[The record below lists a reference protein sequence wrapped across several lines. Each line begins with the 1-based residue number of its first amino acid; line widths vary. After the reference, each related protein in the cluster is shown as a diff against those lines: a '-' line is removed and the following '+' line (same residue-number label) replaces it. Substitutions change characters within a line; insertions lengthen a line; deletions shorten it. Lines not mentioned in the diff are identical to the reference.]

1 MPTTESPNIL
11 GTARAE
17 AEYIDASD
25 PRGPWRARTDWASG
39 DIYFNALTHFGVY
52 VMLFFGLAML
62 AVSLAFASHL
72 IYELVYGTYRA
83 GDWGALLPIV
93 IAGSVGIGLTALA
106 TVTIIRGLKWRGS
119 HFHLANV
126 PVPLGGPLRG
136 ELRTSRPIAAGHKVW
151 LKIECC
157 SGTDYTIEKSDGTTE
172 HDTKYSTIWE
182 DEETVVSDGSG
193 TVPIAFVIPADGRQ
207 TRARR
212 KAPNDDFY
220 IEWQLTAQEVGAGK
234 EGYFGEFEL
243 PVFSIPVTAEQKA
256 DVESIRAGRTRE
268 LEEYKPDPDFGVR
281 ITRTADGGT
290 EFFFP
295 PVRGGA
301 KAIPQTV
308 VFLGTVALLAVICI
322 RDQPSIPLVAIWGFI
337 DLGFFMWILRL
348 WFAPE
353 RVVFANGAV
362 SYTSGILGKT
372 RTMPIAEISS
382 IHVAKGAYTT
392 NNAIRITGRGLNIFS
407 VGDGIRVKRNA
418 EWIARQMSIA
428 AGVKPVDPIMDSS
441 LEQAEFAQQAVAL
454 NAFVKKFTGKDML
467 GDALGPKAFDIMK
480 AGGTPLDVARGLAD
494 IKPTASA
501 TAYGDGEDAQN
512 ALAADIARKAF
523 GLGPR
528 ELAEGAQANPM
539 ANILRSAARIRT
551 AESIPVSVPG
561 ADAQTAV
568 AENLAREAFGVE
580 PEPFRKIQTNS
591 PVRLVLKFVGPLILL
606 LGMGVWARFKSVVQ
620 VVAHTGRV
628 VYVSDAQN
636 GRTLDVPQGDTL
648 RIVLPISP
656 GTGVWSITEN
666 DPAFL
671 APRGTALPTAPAS
684 VGQSEVL
691 LFSAVRKGT
700 AYLRLDSSLQPD
712 GSRPTGSFR
721 VRLVIN

>member
-1 MPTTESPNIL
+1 
-11 GTARAE
+11 
-17 AEYIDASD
+17 
-25 PRGPWRARTDWASG
+25 
-39 DIYFNALTHFGVY
+39 LTV
-52 VMLFFGLAML
+52 
-62 AVSLAFASHL
+62 
-72 IYELVYGTYRA
+72 
-83 GDWGALLPIV
+83 
-93 IAGSVGIGLTALA
+93 LA
-106 TVTIIRGLKWRGS
+106 TRAIIRGLKWRGS

-126 PVPLGGPLRG
+126 PVPIGGPLRG

-151 LKIECC
+151 FKVECV
-157 SGTDYTIEKSDGTTE
+157 SVTDHEMRASDGTTE
-172 HDTKYSTIWE
+172 TDTNRNTIWE

-193 TVPIAFVIPADGRQ
+193 TIPIAFAIPADGRQ
-207 TRARR
+207 TRARTKSR
-212 KAPNDDFY
+212 NDFS
-220 IEWQLTAQEVGAGK
+220 IEWRLTAQEAGGGR
-234 EGYFGEFEL
+234 EGYSGDFDL

-256 DVESIRAGRTRE
+256 DVESIRAGRSKE
-268 LEEYKPDPDFGVR
+268 LEEYQPGADFGVR
-281 ITRTADGGT
+281 ITRTTDGGT

-308 VFLGTVALLAVICI
+308 VFLGTVGLLAAICI
-322 RDQPSIPLVAIWGFI
+322 RDQPSIPLVAIWGFV

-362 SYTSGILGKT
+362 SYTYGILGKT
-372 RTMPIAEISS
+372 RTMPIAEIAS
-382 IHVAKGAYTT
+382 IHVTKGGYTT
-392 NNAIRITGRGLNIFS
+392 NNAIRITGRGLNIFN

-418 EWIARQMSIA
+418 EWLARQMSSA
-428 AGVKPVDPIMDSS
+428 AGMKPVDSIMDSS
-441 LEQAEFAQQAVAL
+441 LEQAEFAQQAEAL

-467 GDALGPKAFDIMK
+467 GDALKN
-480 AGGTPLDVARGLAD
+480 AGGAPAVTLPRGVAD
-494 IKPTASA
+494 IKPAAPA
-501 TAYGDGEDAQN
+501 TAYGNTEDAQN

-528 ELAEGAQANPM
+528 ELAEEAQANPM

-551 AESIPVSVPG
+551 AESIPVSVRS
-561 ADAQTAV
+561 ADAQTAI

-580 PEPFRKIQTNS
+580 PIPTRKIQTTS
-591 PVRLVLKFVGPLILL
+591 PIRLVFKFVGPLILV

-620 VVAHTGRV
+620 VVAHNGKV

-656 GTGVWSITEN
+656 GTGVWSIAEN

-671 APRGTALPTAPAS
+671 VPRGTVLPTAPAS
-684 VGQSEVL
+684 VGQSEVF
-691 LFSAVRKGT
+691 LFSAAKKGT
-700 AYLRLDSSLQPD
+700 AYLRLDSSLQP
-712 GSRPTGSFR
+712 GRPTGSFR

>member
-1 MPTTESPNIL
+1 MAESLDIPD
-11 GTARAE
+11 TPRAE
-17 AEYIDASD
+17 PEFFDASD
-25 PRGPWRARTDWASG
+25 PRGPWRARRDWASG

-62 AVSLAFASHL
+62 AVSLAFAFHL
-72 IYELVYGTYRA
+72 VYELVHGTYSA
-83 GDWGALLPIV
+83 GDWGALLPFV
-93 IAGSVGIGLTALA
+93 IAGSVGIGFTALA
-106 TVTIIRGLKWRGS
+106 TVTIVRGLKWRGS
-119 HFHLANV
+119 HFHLARV

-151 LKIECC
+151 FKIECC
-157 SGTDYTIEKSDGTTE
+157 SGTDYTINKSDGTTE

-193 TVPIAFVIPADGRQ
+193 TIPIAFVIPADGRQ

-212 KAPNDDFY
+212 KTSNDDFY

-256 DVESIRAGRTRE
+256 DVESIRAGRTKE

-308 VFLGTVALLAVICI
+308 VFLGTVALLAVICV

-372 RTMPIAEISS
+372 RRMPIADISS
-382 IHVAKGAYTT
+382 IHVTKGAYTT
-392 NNAIRITGRGLNIFS
+392 NNAIRITGRGLNIFH

-428 AGVKPVDPIMDSS
+428 AGVKPVDSIMDSS
-441 LEQAEFAQQAVAL
+441 VEQAEFAQQAVAL

-467 GDALGPKAFDIMK
+467 GDALGPKALDIMK
-480 AGGTPLDVARGLAD
+480 AGGTPPVNPPRDVAD

-501 TAYGDGEDAQN
+501 TTYGDGEDGQN

-523 GLGPR
+523 GLTPR
-528 ELAEGAQANPM
+528 EVAEEAQANPM
-539 ANILRSAARIRT
+539 ANILRSMASIRSG
-551 AESIPVSVPG
+551 ESIPVSVPR
-561 ADAQTAV
+561 ADAQTV
-568 AENLAREAFGVE
+568 IAENLAREAFGVE
-580 PEPFRKIQTNS
+580 PEPIRKIQTTS
-591 PVRLVLKFVGPLILL
+591 PVRLLFKFVGPLVLL
-606 LGMGVWARFKSVVQ
+606 LGMGVWARFKSVVH

-636 GRTLDVPQGDTL
+636 GRTLDVPQGDLL

-671 APRGTALPTAPAS
+671 VPRGTFLPNAAS
-684 VGQSEVL
+684 VEQSEVL
-691 LFSAVRKGT
+691 LFSAVKKGT
-700 AYLRLDSSLQPD
+700 AYLRIDSSLQPD

-721 VRLVIN
+721 VRLVID

>member
-1 MPTTESPNIL
+1 
-11 GTARAE
+11 
-17 AEYIDASD
+17 
-25 PRGPWRARTDWASG
+25 
-39 DIYFNALTHFGVY
+39 
-52 VMLFFGLAML
+52 MLFFGLAML
-62 AVSLAFASHL
+62 AVSFAFAYVLFH
-72 IYELVYGTYRA
+72 EVVYGAYRA
-83 GDWGALLPIV
+83 GDYGMLLPIV
-93 IAGSVGIGLTALA
+93 IAGFVGIGLTVKA
-106 TVTIIRGLKWRGS
+106 TLDITQGLKWRGS
-119 HFHLANV
+119 HFHFATV
-126 PVPLGGPLRG
+126 PVPIGGPLRG
-136 ELRTSRPIAAGHKVW
+136 ELRTSRPIAVGHKVW
-151 LKIECC
+151 FKIECV
-157 SGTDYTIEKSDGTTE
+157 SVTEQAMRASDGTT
-172 HDTKYSTIWE
+172 DYTTSRSTIWE
-182 DEETVVSDGSG
+182 DEETVISDGSG
-193 TVPIAFVIPADGRQ
+193 TIPIAFAIPPDARQ
-207 TRARR
+207 TRAPGKSR
-212 KAPNDDFY
+212 DDNWS
-220 IEWQLTAQEVGAGK
+220 IEWQLTAQEVGGGR
-234 EGYFGEFEL
+234 EGYSGEFDL

-256 DVESIRAGRTRE
+256 NVESIHAGRTKE
-268 LEEYKPDPDFGVR
+268 LEEYQPGSDFGVR

-308 VFLGTVALLAVICI
+308 VFLGTVGLLAAICI
-322 RDQPSIPLVAIWGFI
+322 RDQPSIPLVAIWGFV

-362 SYTSGILGKT
+362 SYTSGILAKT
-372 RTMPIAEISS
+372 RTMPIADISS
-382 IHVAKGAYTT
+382 IHVTKGGYTT
-392 NNAIRITGRGLNIFS
+392 NNAIRITGRGLNIFN

-418 EWIARQMSIA
+418 EWLARQMSIA
-428 AGVKPVDPIMDSS
+428 AGVKPVDSIMDSS
-441 LEQAEFAQQAVAL
+441 LEQAEFAHQAEAL

-467 GDALGPKAFDIMK
+467 GDALKN
-480 AGGTPLDVARGLAD
+480 AGGAPAVNLPPGVAD
-494 IKPTASA
+494 IKPAAPA
-501 TAYGDGEDAQN
+501 TAYGNTEDAQN

-528 ELAEGAQANPM
+528 ELAEEAQANPM

-561 ADAQTAV
+561 ADAQTAI

-580 PEPFRKIQTNS
+580 PEPIRKIQTTS
-591 PVRLVLKFVGPLILL
+591 PVRLVFKFVGPLILL

-620 VVAHTGRV
+620 VVAHNGNV

-656 GTGVWSITEN
+656 GTGDWSITEN

-671 APRGTALPTAPAS
+671 VPRGTLLPTAPAS

-691 LFSAVRKGT
+691 LFSAVKKGT

-721 VRLVIN
+721 VRLVLN

>member
-1 MPTTESPNIL
+1 
-11 GTARAE
+11 
-17 AEYIDASD
+17 
-25 PRGPWRARTDWASG
+25 
-39 DIYFNALTHFGVY
+39 
-52 VMLFFGLAML
+52 
-62 AVSLAFASHL
+62 
-72 IYELVYGTYRA
+72 
-83 GDWGALLPIV
+83 
-93 IAGSVGIGLTALA
+93 LTALA
-106 TVTIIRGLKWRGS
+106 TVTIVRGLKWRGS

-157 SGTDYTIEKSDGTTE
+157 SGTDYTIEKSDGTTD

-193 TVPIAFVIPADGRQ
+193 TVPIAFVIPADGHQ

-212 KAPNDDFY
+212 KTSNDDFY

-281 ITRTADGGT
+281 ITHTADGGT
-290 EFFFP
+290 DFFFP

-308 VFLGTVALLAVICI
+308 VFLGTVALLAAICI
-322 RDQPSIPLVAIWGFI
+322 RDQPSIPLVAIWGFV

-362 SYTSGILGKT
+362 SYTFGILGKT

-382 IHVAKGAYTT
+382 IHVTKGAYTT
-392 NNAIRITGRGLNIFS
+392 NNAIRIRGRGLNIFD

-418 EWIARQMSIA
+418 EWLARQMSSV
-428 AGVKPVDPIMDSS
+428 AGVKPVDSIPDSS
-441 LEQAEFAQQAVAL
+441 QAQAEFVQQAEAL

-467 GDALGPKAFDIMK
+467 GDALGPKAGAILRGVSQQSRAFTPASVSEMLKD
-480 AGGTPLDVARGLAD
+480 AGGTPA
-494 IKPTASA
+494 ASA

-523 GLGPR
+523 GLTPR
-528 ELAEGAQANPM
+528 EVAEEAQANPM

-551 AESIPVSVPG
+551 AESIPVSVPK
-561 ADAQTAV
+561 ADAQTAI

-591 PVRLVLKFVGPLILL
+591 PVRLVFKFVGPLVLL
-606 LGMGVWARFKSVVQ
+606 LGTGVWAHFKSVVQ

-628 VYVSDAQN
+628 VYVSGAQN

-671 APRGTALPTAPAS
+671 VPRGTVLPTAPAS

-691 LFSAVRKGT
+691 LFSAVKKGT

>member
-1 MPTTESPNIL
+1 MPTTESPKIL
-11 GTARAE
+11 GTPRAE
-17 AEYIDASD
+17 PEYIDALD
-25 PRGPWRARTDWASG
+25 PRGPWRARRDWASG
-39 DIYFNALTHFGVY
+39 DLYFNAATHFSVF

-62 AVSLAFASHL
+62 AVGFAFAYGL
-72 IYELVYGTYRA
+72 YNGLVYGTYRA

-93 IAGSVGIGLTALA
+93 ICGSFGILLTAVA
-106 TVTIIRGLKWRGS
+106 TRAVIQGLKWRGS

-126 PVPLGGPLRG
+126 PVPIGGPLRG
-136 ELRTSRPIAAGHKVW
+136 ELRTSRPIATGRKVW
-151 LKIECC
+151 FKIECV
-157 SGTDYTIEKSDGTTE
+157 SVTDHEMRASDGTTE
-172 HDTKYSTIWE
+172 TDTNRNTIWE
-182 DEETVVSDGSG
+182 DEETVISDGSG
-193 TVPIAFVIPADGRQ
+193 IIPIAFAIPADGRQ
-207 TRARR
+207 TRARSKSR
-212 KAPNDDFY
+212 NDFS
-220 IEWQLTAQEVGAGK
+220 IEWRLTAQEAGGGR
-234 EGYFGEFEL
+234 EGYSGEFDL

-308 VFLGTVALLAVICI
+308 VFLGTVGLLAAICI
-322 RDQPSIPLVAIWGFI
+322 RDQPSIPLVAIWGFV

-353 RVVFANGAV
+353 RVVFAKGAV
-362 SYTSGILGKT
+362 SYTYGILGKT

-382 IHVAKGAYTT
+382 IHVTKGGYTT
-392 NNAIRITGRGLNIFS
+392 NNAIRISGRGLNIFD

-418 EWIARQMSIA
+418 EWLARQMSIA
-428 AGVKPVDPIMDSS
+428 AGVKPVDSIMDSS
-441 LEQAEFAQQAVAL
+441 LEQAEFAQQAESL

-467 GDALGPKAFDIMK
+467 GDALKN
-480 AGGTPLDVARGLAD
+480 AGGAPAVNLPRGVAD

-528 ELAEGAQANPM
+528 ELAEEAQANPM

-561 ADAQTAV
+561 ADAQTAI
-568 AENLAREAFGVE
+568 AENLARRAG
-580 PEPFRKIQTNS
+580 
-591 PVRLVLKFVGPLILL
+591 
-606 LGMGVWARFKSVVQ
+606 A
-620 VVAHTGRV
+620 
-628 VYVSDAQN
+628 
-636 GRTLDVPQGDTL
+636 
-648 RIVLPISP
+648 
-656 GTGVWSITEN
+656 
-666 DPAFL
+666 DP
-671 APRGTALPTAPAS
+671 
-684 VGQSEVL
+684 
-691 LFSAVRKGT
+691 
-700 AYLRLDSSLQPD
+700 
-712 GSRPTGSFR
+712 
-721 VRLVIN
+721 

>member
-1 MPTTESPNIL
+1 MPTMESPNIP
-11 GTARAE
+11 GTPGAKPE
-17 AEYIDASD
+17 FIDASD
-25 PRGPWRARTDWASG
+25 PRGPWRARRDWASG
-39 DIYFNALTHFGVY
+39 DLYFNAGTHFSVY

-62 AVSLAFASHL
+62 AVGLGFAYGL
-72 IYELVYGTYRA
+72 YYGLVYGTYRA
-83 GDWGALLPIV
+83 GDWGALLPAV
-93 IAGSVGIGLTALA
+93 ICGSFGILLTVLA
-106 TVTIIRGLKWRGS
+106 TRAIIQGLKWRGS

-126 PVPLGGPLRG
+126 PIPIGGTLRG

-151 LKIECC
+151 FKVECV
-157 SGTDYTIEKSDGTTE
+157 SVTDHEMRASDGTTE
-172 HDTKYSTIWE
+172 TDTNRNTIWE
-182 DEETVVSDGSG
+182 DEETVISDGSG
-193 TVPIAFVIPADGRQ
+193 IIPIAFAIPADARQ
-207 TRARR
+207 TRAPGKSR
-212 KAPNDDFY
+212 NDDWS
-220 IEWQLTAQEVGAGK
+220 IEWELAAQEVRGGK
-234 EGYFGEFEL
+234 EGYSGEFDL

-268 LEEYKPDPDFGVR
+268 LEEYQPGADFGVR

-308 VFLGTVALLAVICI
+308 VFLGTVGLLAAICI
-322 RDQPSIPLVAIWGFI
+322 RDQPSIPLVAIWGFV

-362 SYTSGILGKT
+362 SYTYGILGKT

-382 IHVAKGAYTT
+382 IHVTKGGYTT
-392 NNAIRITGRGLNIFS
+392 NNAIRISGRGLNIFD

-418 EWIARQMSIA
+418 EWLARQMSSA
-428 AGVKPVDPIMDSS
+428 AGVKPVDSIMDSS
-441 LEQAEFAQQAVAL
+441 LEQAEFAQQAEAL

-467 GDALGPKAFDIMK
+467 GEALKN
-480 AGGTPLDVARGLAD
+480 AGSAPAVNLPRGVAD

-528 ELAEGAQANPM
+528 ELAEEAQANPM

-561 ADAQTAV
+561 ADAQTAI

-580 PEPFRKIQTNS
+580 PTPTRKIQTTS
-591 PVRLVLKFVGPLILL
+591 PIRLVFKFVGPLILL

-620 VVAHTGRV
+620 VVAHNGNV

-656 GTGVWSITEN
+656 ATGVWSITEN

-671 APRGTALPTAPAS
+671 VPRGTVLPTAPAS

-691 LFSAVRKGT
+691 LFSAVKKGT

>member
-1 MPTTESPNIL
+1 MPNTESPNIS
-11 GTARAE
+11 GTPGTRPE
-17 AEYIDASD
+17 FIDASD
-25 PRGPWRARTDWASG
+25 PRGPWRARRDWASG
-39 DIYFNALTHFGVY
+39 DLYFNAATHFSVY

-62 AVSLAFASHL
+62 AVSLAFAYGL
-72 IYELVYGTYRA
+72 FYGLVYGTYRA

-93 IAGSVGIGLTALA
+93 ICGSLGSGLTVLA
-106 TVTIIRGLKWRGS
+106 TRAIFQGHEWRGS

-126 PVPLGGPLRG
+126 PIPIGGTLRG

-151 LKIECC
+151 FKVECV
-157 SGTDYTIEKSDGTTE
+157 SVTDHEMRASDGTTE
-172 HDTKYSTIWE
+172 TDTNRNTIWE
-182 DEETVVSDGSG
+182 DEETVISDGSG
-193 TVPIAFVIPADGRQ
+193 IIPIAFAIPADARQ
-207 TRARR
+207 TRAPGKSR
-212 KAPNDDFY
+212 NDDWS

-234 EGYFGEFEL
+234 EGYSGEFDL

-256 DVESIRAGRTRE
+256 DVESIRAGRTKE
-268 LEEYKPDPDFGVR
+268 LEEYQPGADLGAR

-308 VFLGTVALLAVICI
+308 VFLGTVGLLAAICV
-322 RDQPSIPLVAIWGFI
+322 RDQPSIPLVAIWGFV

-362 SYTSGILGKT
+362 SYTYGILGKT

-382 IHVAKGAYTT
+382 IHVTKGGYTT
-392 NNAIRITGRGLNIFS
+392 NNAIRITGRGLNIFH

-418 EWIARQMSIA
+418 EWLARQMSSV
-428 AGVKPVDPIMDSS
+428 AGVKPVDSIMDSS
-441 LEQAEFAQQAVAL
+441 LEQAEFAQQAEAL

-467 GDALGPKAFDIMK
+467 GEALKN
-480 AGGTPLDVARGLAD
+480 AGSAPAVNLPRGVAE

-523 GLGPR
+523 GLRPR
-528 ELAEGAQANPM
+528 ELAEEAQANPI
-539 ANILRSAARIRT
+539 ASILRSAARIRT
-551 AESIPVSVPG
+551 AESIPVSVRT
-561 ADAQTAV
+561 ADAQTAIT
-568 AENLAREAFGVE
+568 ENLAREAFGVE
-580 PEPFRKIQTNS
+580 PAPTRKIQTTS
-591 PVRLVLKFVGPLILL
+591 PISLVLKFVGPLILL

-620 VVAHTGRV
+620 VVAHNGRV

-656 GTGVWSITEN
+656 GTGAWSITEN
-666 DPAFL
+666 DPVFL
-671 APRGTALPTAPAS
+671 VPRGTLLPTAPAS

-691 LFSAVRKGT
+691 LFSAVKKGT
-700 AYLRLDSSLQPD
+700 AYLRLDSYVQPD
-712 GSRPTGSFR
+712 GSHPTGTFR